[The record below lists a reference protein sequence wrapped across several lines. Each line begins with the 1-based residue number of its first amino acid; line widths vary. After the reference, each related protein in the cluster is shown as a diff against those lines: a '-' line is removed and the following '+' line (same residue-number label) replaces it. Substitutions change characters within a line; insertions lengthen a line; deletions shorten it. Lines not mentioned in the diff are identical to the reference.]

1 MIFVV
6 EGTAIFV
13 AGVMVGLELAI
24 ATIVPK
30 LMQLIGA
37 EHAPESSKIAGL
49 MGKIMPVWYF
59 LVLGLSALTG
69 YLEWSSS
76 QRISVSLA
84 ASVLSWILSIALSV
98 AVLVPLNNQ
107 ISSWTPETLPSNW
120 KEIHSRWDFFHKWR
134 VACLFLAFACL
145 IYGSLHA

>member
-1 MIFVV
+1 MMFVV
-6 EGTAIFV
+6 EGTAIFA

-30 LMQLIGA
+30 LTQLVSA
-37 EHAPESSKIAGL
+37 EHAPEVSKIAGL

-59 LVLGLSALTG
+59 LVLGLSTLTA

-76 QRISVSLA
+76 QKIPVSLA
-84 ASVLSWILSIALSV
+84 ASVLSWILSIVLSL
-98 AVLVPLNNQ
+98 AVLVPLNNR
-107 ISSWTPETLPSNW
+107 ISSWKPETLPSNW
-120 KEIHSRWDFFHKWR
+120 RELHDRWVFFHKWR
-134 VACLFLAFACL
+134 VACLFLAFAGL